1 MKTELEKV
9 IEGHNLTFN
18 EAYEVMYSIMSGN
31 ENNSKIASLL
41 TALKIKGETSEEVAG
56 FVKAMRE
63 KVINIK
69 CENERVIDVCGT
81 GGDGSG
87 TFNISTA
94 VSFVVAGAGVSVAK
108 HGNRSISSRS
118 GSSDVLHEL
127 GVDVQLN
134 PERSE
139 KALNEIGIAF
149 LFSPLYHPA
158 MKHVAPIRKELEF
171 RSIFNILG
179 PLTNPA
185 GVKRQLIGTFNDDVA
200 RLMTD
205 AIRLLE
211 MEKVAFLCTSNRY
224 DEITLTDITKV
235 YEVNHDHSMYFYSL
249 SNENFGYP
257 KATIE
262 QLQGGSA
269 KENAEIIYKVFSGE
283 TNGAA
288 YEVVVANAAMA
299 LKTAGV
305 SDDLWE
311 CKQIAEESIKSG
323 ATLRKLKELKEFG
336 EKHK

>member
-1 MKTELEKV
+1 MKAQLEKV
-9 IEGHNLTFN
+9 IEGHSLTFD

-63 KVINIK
+63 KVIKIK
-69 CENERVIDVCGT
+69 CENDRVIDVCGT

-94 VSFVVAGAGVSVAK
+94 VSFVVAGAGVNVAK

-127 GVDVQLN
+127 GVDVQLD
-134 PERSE
+134 PKLSE

-149 LFSPLYHPA
+149 LFAPLYHPA

-185 GVKRQLIGTFNDDVA
+185 GVKHQLIGTFNDDVA

-235 YEVNHDHSMYFYSL
+235 YEVNRDHSMYFYSL
-249 SNENFGYP
+249 TNDNFGYP
-257 KATIE
+257 KATLE
-262 QLQGGSA
+262 QIQGGSA
-269 KENAEIIYKVFSGE
+269 KENAEIIYKVFTGE

-299 LKTAGV
+299 LKTSGI
-305 SDDLWE
+305 SDDLIE

-323 ATLRKLKELKEFG
+323 ATLKKLNELKEFG

>member
-1 MKTELEKV
+1 MKSQLEKV
-9 IEGHNLTFN
+9 IEGHNLTFD

-63 KVINIK
+63 KVIKIK
-69 CENERVIDVCGT
+69 CENDRVIDVCGT

-134 PERSE
+134 PELSE

-149 LFSPLYHPA
+149 LFAPLYHPA

-185 GVKRQLIGTFNDDVA
+185 GVKHQLIGTFNDDVA

-205 AIRLLE
+205 AIKLLE

-235 YEVNHDHSMYFYSL
+235 YEVNHDNSMYFYTL
-249 SNENFGYP
+249 TNENFGFP
-257 KATIE
+257 KATLE
-262 QLQGGSA
+262 KLQGGSA
-269 KENAEIIYKVFSGE
+269 KENAEIISRVFSGE

-299 LKTAGV
+299 LKTSGI
-305 SDDLWE
+305 SDDLLE

-323 ATLRKLKELKEFG
+323 ATLKKLNELKEFG

>member
-1 MKTELEKV
+1 MKEQLEKV
-9 IEGHNLTFN
+9 IEGKNLTFD

-41 TALKIKGETSEEVAG
+41 TALKIKKETSEEVAG

-63 KVINIK
+63 KVIRIK
-69 CENERVIDVCGT
+69 CENETAIDVCGT

-94 VSFVVAGAGVSVAK
+94 VAFVVAGAGIPVAK
-108 HGNRSISSRS
+108 HGNRSISSKS

-134 PERSE
+134 PELSE

-149 LFSPLYHPA
+149 LFAPLYHPA

-185 GVKRQLIGTFNDDVA
+185 GVKRQLIGTFSDDTA
-200 RLMTD
+200 RLMSD
-205 AIRLLE
+205 AIKLLE
-211 MEKVAFLCTSNRY
+211 MKKVSFLCTNNTY
-224 DEITLTDITKV
+224 DEITLTDATKV
-235 YEVNHDHSMYFYSL
+235 YEVNHDHSMYFYLL
-249 SNENFGYP
+249 SNDNFGFP
-257 KATIE
+257 KITLEKI
-262 QLQGGSA
+262 QGGSA
-269 KENAEIIYKVFSGE
+269 KENAEIIYDVFTGKSEGS
-283 TNGAA
+283 TYN
-288 YEVVVANAAMA
+288 VVVANAAMA
-299 LKTAGV
+299 LKTSGI
-305 SDDLWE
+305 SDDLIE

-323 ATLRKLKELKEFG
+323 ATLKKLNELKEFG
-336 EKHK
+336 EKYK

>member
-1 MKTELEKV
+1 MKEQLEKV
-9 IEGHNLTFN
+9 IEGHNLTFD
-18 EAYEVMYSIMSGN
+18 EAYKVMYSIMSGN

-63 KVINIK
+63 KVIKIK
-69 CENERVIDVCGT
+69 CENDRVIDVCGT

-134 PERSE
+134 PELSE

-149 LFSPLYHPA
+149 LFAPLYHPA

-185 GVKRQLIGTFNDDVA
+185 GVKHQLIGTFNDDVA

-235 YEVNHDHSMYFYSL
+235 YEVNRDHSMYFYSL
-249 SNENFGYP
+249 TNDNFGYP
-257 KATIE
+257 KATLE

-269 KENAEIIYKVFSGE
+269 KENAQIIFDVFSSKYK
-283 TNGAA
+283 GAP

-299 LKTAGV
+299 IKASGL
-305 SDDLWE
+305 SDDLKE
-311 CKQIAEESIKSG
+311 CINIAEESIDSG
-323 ATLRKLKELKEFG
+323 AKLKKLKELKEFG
-336 EKHK
+336 DKHK

>member
-1 MKTELEKV
+1 MKVELEKV
-9 IEGHNLTFN
+9 IDGHNLTFD

-63 KVINIK
+63 KVIKIK

-108 HGNRSISSRS
+108 HGNRSISSKS

-134 PERSE
+134 PELSE

-149 LFSPLYHPA
+149 LFAPLYHPA

-211 MEKVAFLCTSNRY
+211 MEKVAFLCTSNQY

-235 YEVNHDHSMYFYSL
+235 YEVNRDHSMYFYSL
-249 SNENFGYP
+249 TNENFGYP
-257 KATIE
+257 KATLE

-269 KENAEIIYKVFSGE
+269 KENAEIIYKVFSSE

-299 LKTAGV
+299 LKTSGM
-305 SDDLWE
+305 SDDLAE
-311 CKQIAEESIKSG
+311 CKNLAEDSIKSG
-323 ATLRKLKELKEFG
+323 ATLRKLKELREFG
-336 EKHK
+336 ENHK

>member
-1 MKTELEKV
+1 MKAELEKV
-9 IEGHNLTFN
+9 IEGQNLTFD

-63 KVINIK
+63 KVIKIK

-108 HGNRSISSRS
+108 HGNRSISSKS

-134 PERSE
+134 PEFSE

-149 LFSPLYHPA
+149 LFAPLYHPA

-185 GVKRQLIGTFNDDVA
+185 GVKRQLIGTFSDATA

-211 MEKVAFLCTSNRY
+211 MEKVAFLCTNNRF

-235 YEVNHDHSMYFYSL
+235 YEVNRDHSMYFYSL
-249 SNENFGYP
+249 TNENFGYP
-257 KATIE
+257 KATLE

-269 KENAEIIYKVFSGE
+269 KENAEIIYKVFTGE
-283 TNGAA
+283 TDGAA

-299 LKTAGV
+299 LKTSGI
-305 SDDLWE
+305 SDDLGE
-311 CKQIAEESIKSG
+311 CKNLAEESIKSG
-323 ATLRKLKELKEFG
+323 ATLKKLKELKEFG

>member
-1 MKTELEKV
+1 MKEELDKV
-9 IEGHNLTFN
+9 IAGQSLTFE
-18 EAYEVMYSIMSGN
+18 EAYRVMYSIMSGN

-108 HGNRSISSRS
+108 HGNRSISSKS

-134 PERSE
+134 PELSE

-149 LFSPLYHPA
+149 LFAPLYHPA

-185 GVKRQLIGTFNDDVA
+185 GVKRQMIGTFNDHTA
-200 RLMTD
+200 KLMTD
-205 AIRLLE
+205 AIKLLE
-211 MEKVAFLCTSNRY
+211 MEKVAFLCTNNSF
-224 DEITLTDITKV
+224 DEITLTDETKV
-235 YEVNHDHSMYFYSL
+235 FEVNGDHSMYFYSL
-249 SNENFGYP
+249 TNENFGFP
-257 KATIE
+257 KIDLS
-262 QLQGGSA
+262 QIQGGSA
-269 KENAEIIYKVFSGE
+269 KENAKIIYDIFTDKFEGP
-283 TNGAA
+283 AF
-288 YEVVVANAAMA
+288 EVVVANTAMA
-299 LKTAGV
+299 LKTSGI
-305 SDDLWE
+305 SDNLNE
-311 CKQIAEESIKSG
+311 CKQIALDSIKSG
-323 ATLRKLKELKEFG
+323 STLKKLNELKEFG
-336 EKHK
+336 DKYK

>member
-1 MKTELEKV
+1 MKEQLEKV
-9 IEGHNLTFN
+9 IEGNSLDFN
-18 EAYEVMYSIMSGN
+18 EAYKVMYSIMSGN

-41 TALKIKGETSEEVAG
+41 TALKIKGETYEEVAG

-63 KVINIK
+63 KVINVK

-108 HGNRSISSRS
+108 HGNRSISSKS

-134 PERSE
+134 PELSE
-139 KALNEIGIAF
+139 RALNEIGIAF
-149 LFSPLYHPA
+149 LFAPLYHPA

-185 GVKRQLIGTFNDDVA
+185 GVKRQLIGTFNDNTA
-200 RLMTD
+200 QLMAE
-205 AIRLLE
+205 AIKLLE
-211 MEKVAFLCTSNRY
+211 MEKVAFLCTKNAF
-224 DEITLTDITKV
+224 DEITLTDTTKV
-235 YEVNHDHSMYFYSL
+235 YEVNKDHSMYSYSL
-249 SNENFGYP
+249 TNENFASP
-257 KATIE
+257 KITLAD
-262 QLQGGSA
+262 LQGGSA
-269 KENAEIIYKVFSGE
+269 KENAEIIYDIFSGK
-283 TNGAA
+283 TTGPA

-299 LKTAGV
+299 LKTSSI
-305 SDDLWE
+305 SDDLLE
-311 CKQIAEESIKSG
+311 CKNIAEESIKSG
-323 ATLRKLKELKEFG
+323 ATLKKLNELKEFG
-336 EKHK
+336 DKNK

>member
-1 MKTELEKV
+1 MKEELDKV
-9 IEGHNLTFN
+9 IAGQSLTFD
-18 EAYEVMYSIMSGN
+18 EAYTVMYSIMSGN

-41 TALKIKGETSEEVAG
+41 TALKIKGETSDEVAG

-108 HGNRSISSRS
+108 HGNRSISSKS

-134 PERSE
+134 PELSE

-149 LFSPLYHPA
+149 LFAPLYHPA

-185 GVKRQLIGTFNDDVA
+185 GVKRQIIGTFSDDTA

-205 AIRLLE
+205 AIKLLE
-211 MEKVAFLCTSNRY
+211 MEKVAFLCTKNAY
-224 DEITLTDITKV
+224 DEITLSDTTKV
-235 YEVNHDHSMYFYSL
+235 YEVNSDHSMCFYSL
-249 SNENFGYP
+249 TNENFGFP
-257 KATIE
+257 KIE
-262 QLQGGSA
+262 LSQIQGGSA
-269 KENAEIIYKVFSGE
+269 IENAQIIYDIYADKYEGP
-283 TNGAA
+283 A

-299 LKTAGV
+299 LKTSGI
-305 SDDLWE
+305 SDDLTE
-311 CKQIAEESIKSG
+311 CKEIAEESIKSG
-323 ATLRKLKELKEFG
+323 ATLKKLNELKKFG
-336 EKHK
+336 DKYK

>member
-1 MKTELEKV
+1 MKAQLEKV
-9 IEGHNLTFN
+9 IEGHSLTFD

-63 KVINIK
+63 KVIKIK
-69 CENERVIDVCGT
+69 CENDRVIDVCGT

-94 VSFVVAGAGVSVAK
+94 VSFVVAGAGVNVAK

-127 GVDVQLN
+127 GVDVQLD
-134 PERSE
+134 PKLSE

-149 LFSPLYHPA
+149 LFAPLYHPA

-185 GVKRQLIGTFNDDVA
+185 GVKHQLIGTFNDDVA

-235 YEVNHDHSMYFYSL
+235 YEVNRDHSMYFYSL
-249 SNENFGYP
+249 TNDNFGYP
-257 KATIE
+257 KATLE
-262 QLQGGSA
+262 QIQGGSA
-269 KENAEIIYKVFSGE
+269 KENAEIIYKVFTGE

-299 LKTAGV
+299 LKTSRI
-305 SDDLWE
+305 SDDLIE

-323 ATLRKLKELKEFG
+323 ATLKKLNELKEFG

>member
-1 MKTELEKV
+1 MKAELEKV
-9 IEGHNLTFN
+9 IEGHNLTFD

-41 TALKIKGETSEEVAG
+41 TALKMKGETSEEVAG

-63 KVINIK
+63 KVIKIK

-134 PERSE
+134 PELSE

-149 LFSPLYHPA
+149 LFAPLYHPA

-249 SNENFGYP
+249 TNENFGYP
-257 KATIE
+257 KATLE

-283 TNGAA
+283 TDGAA
-288 YEVVVANAAMA
+288 YEVVAANAAMA

-305 SDDLWE
+305 SDDLLE
-311 CKQIAEESIKSG
+311 CKEIAEESIKSG